1 MPARP
6 FAFDPEC
13 VARFEMENYQA
24 YYRRRWGQLARAT
37 IGLMRAAFGFNRL
50 DAVYAAY
57 LVARAELAFAPFPHN
72 DSPRAEAYMRRFY
85 GLLKARHGVAIDVDQ
100 AARLDVRWWQVHRD
114 HFASDDLGPLT
125 EALVE
130 WMAAVYR
137 LDRERLRAT
146 ARLRAYGIWCSD
158 RWVRAGL
165 PDHSPWLAQEARALT
180 QSYRA
185 LRDAIRPPSVVE
197 PLSFPEPHEPAPAVA
212 GGVPTSGGSAFLD
225 VSGDERAHA

>member
-1 MPARP
+1 
-6 FAFDPEC
+6 
-13 VARFEMENYQA
+13 MENYQA

-50 DAVYAAY
+50 DALYAAY

-72 DSPRAEAYMRRFY
+72 DGPRAEAYMRRFY
-85 GLLKARHGVAIDVDQ
+85 RLLKARHGAEIDVDQ

-114 HFASDDLGPLT
+114 HFAADDLGPLT

-137 LDRERLRAT
+137 LRRGRLLEA

-165 PDHSPWLAQEARALT
+165 PDHSPWLKQEARALT

-185 LRDAIRPPSVVE
+185 LRDAIRPQSVVE
-197 PLSFPEPHEPAPAVA
+197 PLSLPESHEPTAVVA
-212 GGVPTSGGSAFLD
+212 GGGPTPAGSAFLE